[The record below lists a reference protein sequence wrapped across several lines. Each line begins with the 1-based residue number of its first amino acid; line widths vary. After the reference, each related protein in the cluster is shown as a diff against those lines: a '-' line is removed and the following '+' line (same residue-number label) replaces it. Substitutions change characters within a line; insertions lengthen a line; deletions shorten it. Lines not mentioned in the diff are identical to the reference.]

1 MKRKFAAIA
10 VFAMLAAA
18 TAAGQTKKL
27 AQGPNRIELT
37 LERLENKTWQAVD
50 PGLVFDTGDRIRFR
64 FRANFDGY
72 LYVMDQA
79 TSGNYETL
87 FPREDTG
94 EQNRIEAGQEYVVPA
109 TTQGL
114 FRITGP
120 PGYDILYWL
129 VTPLSLGAPPKYQPL
144 PPPPKSGPVPPRLT
158 PRCDDTIFKARGECV
173 DSSAGPKGVK
183 PAEKLPENLSG
194 VPGAASREL
203 MFIREQNSSVVAS
216 PAPIGGP
223 VIYEFRVAHR

>member
-10 VFAMLAAA
+10 AFAMLAAA

-27 AQGPNRIELT
+27 AQGPNRIEIT
-37 LERLENKTWQAVD
+37 LERLEDITWRAVE
-50 PGLVFDTGDRIRFR
+50 PGLVFDTGDRVRFR

-120 PGYDILYWL
+120 PGYDVLYWL
-129 VTPLSLGAPPKYQPL
+129 VTPLSLGAAPKYQPL

-216 PAPIGGP
+216 PAPIAGP